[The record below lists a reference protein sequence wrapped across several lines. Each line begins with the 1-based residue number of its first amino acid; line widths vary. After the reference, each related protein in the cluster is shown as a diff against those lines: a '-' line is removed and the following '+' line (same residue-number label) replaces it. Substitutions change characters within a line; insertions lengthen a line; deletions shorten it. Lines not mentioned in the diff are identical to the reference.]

1 MKHDKVNHVMIQ
13 IFNIPASAVEYL
25 RKQIVLGELPPGQ
38 KLNEERLAAELNI
51 SRPPLREAFRLLES
65 ERLVLNIPRKG
76 TFVSEISLEDL
87 DDLYQVREMIECR
100 AMDLIKMKNIREIR
114 DIEQFIFTDGD
125 PDAPDCR
132 DPDVLMRVAEMS
144 CNFHIKLVEAAQNSR
159 LAYFY
164 RAISSNV
171 MRYKILFLF
180 LDSKHDSGED
190 HRRLVELIRNGL
202 YDEIHD
208 FLTGHIQI
216 SYRFLREEILRK
228 GERRTDAS

>member
-1 MKHDKVNHVMIQ
+1 MIQ

-25 RKQIVLGELPPGQ
+25 RKQIILGELAPGQ

-76 TFVSEISLEDL
+76 TFVSEMSVEDL

-100 AMDLIKMKNIREIR
+100 AMDLLKMRNIREIP
-114 DIEQFIFTDGD
+114 DIEKFCESTGD
-125 PDAPDCR
+125 FGARDCR
-132 DPDVLMRVAEMS
+132 DPDAIMRLAEVS
-144 CNFHIKLVEAAQNSR
+144 CNFHIKLVEAARNSR

-171 MRYKILFLF
+171 MRYKLLFLF

-190 HRRLVELIRNGL
+190 HRRLVELIRNGF

-208 FLTGHIQI
+208 FLISHIQI
-216 SYRFLREEILRK
+216 SYRFLREEIV
-228 GERRTDAS
+228 RRGCSAKTLQKSHS